1 MGKGQSNSFGRS
13 GMGNG
18 QFNSFDSSKPFEN
31 TSSFF
36 GKTGYKPTP
45 FKFTNHYLSQSGLD
59 KYSNEMSRYNETWTR
74 KHNLLLDNVIILLRR
89 NVNG

>member
-1 MGKGQSNSFGRS
+1 MGKGQSNSFGRF

-45 FKFTNHYLSQSGLD
+45 FKFTSHYLSQSGLD
-59 KYSNEMSRYNETWTR
+59 KYSNEMSRYNET
-74 KHNLLLDNVIILLRR
+74 
-89 NVNG
+89 

>member
-1 MGKGQSNSFGRS
+1 MGKGQSISYG
-13 GMGNG
+13 
-18 QFNSFDSSKPFEN
+18 SSKPFEN

-45 FKFTNHYLSQSGLD
+45 FKFTSHYLSQSGLD

-74 KHNLLLDNVIILLRR
+74 KHNTLLANVMYNIA
-89 NVNG
+89 

>member
-74 KHNLLLDNVIILLRR
+74 KNNLLLDTVIILLRR